1 MVKLVELA
9 QLVQLQVWVV
19 RVVSMVRVVRVVW
32 VVILNFHFFKTSLT
46 WESSAV
52 FSFWQNSQY
61 L

>member
-9 QLVQLQVWVV
+9 QLVQLQVRVV
-19 RVVSMVRVVRVVW
+19 RVVSMVRVVR

-46 WESSAV
+46 WESCAV

>member
-1 MVKLVELA
+1 MVKLGELA
-9 QLVQLQVWVV
+9 QLVQLQVRVV
-19 RVVSMVRVVRVVW
+19 RVVSMVRVVR